1 MSSMINV
8 TNAQLAF
15 YDCQCRMYNAHVIIS
30 MMIVT
35 NMPQCTTHQLCII
48 IAGLTIG
55 QDTSTISHSKFSRG
69 IPYLQMREPKY
80 KFIHFMVSILLKG
93 SVESCAWFTWD
104 TKLHWN
110 KSIRLSR
117 ISGFSE
123 YITYSC
129 TAYLIQS
136 LMFVSWAETSSICK
150 ALSSRTFAVFSSR
163 LLHPSL
169 DLCMPSAKENIT
181 QNVHERAWYI
191 PPIWTHDFGAC
202 FMSERR
208 PHTLALLKI
217 PSMSA
222 LAFDSRSSGGSFR
235 SAGASFPSATGS
247 SASNLV
253 NNTTT
258 GTDHIMS
265 SRQPWWRSAYHFQ
278 GHILQRTSPLP
289 GGLLVQA
296 YPLGCSTCPVE

>member
-1 MSSMINV
+1 M
-8 TNAQLAF
+8 
-15 YDCQCRMYNAHVIIS
+15 
-30 MMIVT
+30 
-35 NMPQCTTHQLCII
+35 
-48 IAGLTIG
+48 
-55 QDTSTISHSKFSRG
+55 
-69 IPYLQMREPKY
+69 
-80 KFIHFMVSILLKG
+80 
-93 SVESCAWFTWD
+93 
-104 TKLHWN
+104 
-110 KSIRLSR
+110 
-117 ISGFSE
+117 
-123 YITYSC
+123 TYSRAAC
-129 TAYLIQS
+129 LMHS
-136 LMFVSWAETSSICK
+136 PMFVSWAETSSICN
-150 ALSSRTFAVFSSR
+150 ALSSRMFAVFSSR

-169 DLCMPSAKENIT
+169 DLCIPGVKESIT
-181 QNVHERAWYI
+181 RNVDKKTWYK

-202 FMSERR
+202 FMPQRR

-217 PSMSA
+217 PSTSA
-222 LAFDSRSSGGSFR
+222 LAFDSRSCGGSFR

-265 SRQPWWRSAYHFQ
+265 SWQRWWRSAYHFQ